1 MATARRGYYEAEE
14 SGMRIIAINGS
25 PRKNWNTDTLL
36 QKALEGAAAKKAET
50 ELIHLYDLDYRG
62 CVSCFACKIKG
73 GSYKCALQ
81 DGLTPVLEKLKS
93 MDALVFGS
101 PIYFMSVASGI
112 SAFLERFLFPYIKYS
127 REVPSLFPKK
137 IPTGFI
143 YTMNAAEKGIERFKA
158 SLNSY
163 ERFTEMVLGEK
174 PILLYSYNTYQYS
187 DYNKYES
194 SIFNEKEKAKHREKQ
209 FPLDCQAAFDMGI
222 RLVKNSETIKRSE
235 NCHE

>member
-1 MATARRGYYEAEE
+1 MK
-14 SGMRIIAINGS
+14 IIAINGS
-25 PRKNWNTDTLL
+25 PRKKWNTETLL
-36 QKALEGAAAKKAET
+36 QKTLDGAMTKNAET
-50 ELIHLYDLDYRG
+50 EFIHLYDLDYRG
-62 CVSCFACKIKG
+62 CISCFACKIKG

-93 MDALVFGS
+93 ADVVIFGS
-101 PIYFMSVASGI
+101 PIYFMSVTSGM
-112 SAFLERFLFPYIKYS
+112 SAFFERFLFPYIKYS

-143 YTMNAAEKGIERFKA
+143 YTMNAAEKGIEPFKA
-158 SLNSY
+158 SLNPY

-194 SIFNEKEKAKHREKQ
+194 SIFNEKEKAEHREKQ
-209 FPLDCQAAFDMGI
+209 FPLDCQAAFDMGVK
-222 RLVKNSETIKRSE
+222 LVENFEIIKRD
-235 NCHE
+235 

>member
-1 MATARRGYYEAEE
+1 MK
-14 SGMRIIAINGS
+14 IIAINGS
-25 PRKNWNTDTLL
+25 PRKNWNTETLL
-36 QKALEGAAAKKAET
+36 QKTLDGAATKNAEA
-50 ELIHLYDLDYRG
+50 ERIHLYDLDYRG
-62 CVSCFACKIKG
+62 CVSCFVCKIKG

-81 DGLTPVLEKLKS
+81 DELIPVLKKLKS
-93 MDALVFGS
+93 ADVVIFGS
-101 PIYFMSVASGI
+101 PIYFMSVTSGM

-127 REVPSLFPKK
+127 QEVPSLFPKK

-143 YTMNAAEKGIERFKA
+143 YTMNAAEKRIEPFKT
-158 SLNSY
+158 SLNPY

-194 SIFNEKEKAKHREKQ
+194 SIFNEKEKAEHREKQ

-222 RLVKNSETIKRSE
+222 KLVENSEIIKRD
-235 NCHE
+235 